1 MCSMCAFPQPGHPGR
16 TPKDTMTQAST
27 AFPTLAGTIVPASPR
42 KVPALLQDAAIVLLG
57 TLLLTLSAKIQIP
70 FWPVPLTMQTAVVL
84 MLGMALGWRLATV
97 TLLAYFVEGALGL
110 PVFAGTPERGIGLA
124 YMMGPT
130 GGYLAGFLLAAALCG
145 FLAERG
151 WDRSIARTALAVSLG
166 HVLILGMGFAWL
178 AFLMPVGKAYAVG
191 VAPFYAATVLK
202 TVLVMLALPGAWK
215 LVRPR

>member
-1 MCSMCAFPQPGHPGR
+1 
-16 TPKDTMTQAST
+16 MTHAST
-27 AFPTLAGTIVPASPR
+27 AFPTLAETLAMAATR
-42 KVPALLQDAAIVLLG
+42 KAPALPQKAAIVLLG

-110 PVFAGTPERGIGLA
+110 PVFAGTPERGLGLA
-124 YMMGPT
+124 YMLGPT
-130 GGYLAGFLLAAALCG
+130 GGYLAGFLVAAALCG
-145 FLAERG
+145 VLAERG

-166 HVLILGMGFAWL
+166 HLLILGAGFAWL
-178 AFLMPVGKAYAVG
+178 AFLMPVQKAYAVG

-202 TVLVMLALPGAWK
+202 TLLVVVALPGAWK
-215 LVRPR
+215 ALKARRPR